1 MLKEIKMTSNT
12 KQMIALME
20 ALNAVNG
27 ADKAS
32 QSLNES
38 TQVEERRRGADGKM
52 RGRLFSLDSELQQ
65 KADRLY
71 DSLYSLLISGD
82 QVKQTFK
89 KAGIDL
95 DQIATRMMDIPS
107 GGLESS
113 YTGDADGAE
122 EQNEAFGMP
131 GKRNDRQT
139 DTMYNLAMDY
149 KQKFDFETFPVGE
162 HMKEWFADVAGEMKD
177 AGITPM
183 QMRVFLTAA
192 YTFAKGGFFTPKSE
206 SAELSEDTIE
216 KILKKM
222 ADDGKL
228 TVDKKG
234 NYTSTLEP
242 VSDPETKK
250 ATATSIGKNA
260 KPGPRR
266 DRAVANLS
274 SSYDPEIQTEMAGD
288 DKAAIV
294 RDLYKGFQGDV
305 NDKDEIKA
313 YLRGPVTDV
322 AREEGISAMLLKM
335 AVNAAI
341 NGFGPEELY
350 EAFDLERSLA
360 KTDMVK
366 VNLPNGRSDHL
377 NKDKAAELVK
387 AGKLKMTGQK
397 TAVYVGEM
405 NEAFGLSGKK
415 PTTPEETKAYILKK
429 YAGEIK
435 KVRGLYKQYQGAE
448 GPNMSRD
455 GKLSRFKDATKSTDE
470 WLAYRDAG
478 QKLQQKIWQQ
488 IRKKDLPG
496 AGELV
501 ASFPDFQKILQK

>member
-1 MLKEIKMTSNT
+1 MTSNT

-38 TQVEERRRGADGKM
+38 TQVEGRSRGADGKI

-95 DQIATRMMDIPS
+95 DKIATRMMDIPS
-107 GGLESS
+107 GGLEPS

-131 GKRNDRQT
+131 GKHSDRQA
-139 DTMYNLAMDY
+139 DTLYALAMDY
-149 KQKFDFETFPVGE
+149 KDKFGFETFPVGE
-162 HMKEWFADVAGEMKD
+162 HMKDWLASVADEMKTE
-177 AGITPM
+177 GITPA
-183 QMRVFLTAA
+183 QLRVYLTAA
-192 YTFAKGGFFTPKSE
+192 YTFAKGGYQPKSE
-206 SAELSEDTIE
+206 SAELSEDIFQ
-216 KILKKM
+216 KWL
-222 ADDGKL
+222 
-228 TVDKKG
+228 DKKVASG
-234 NYTSTLEP
+234 EMEKDDEGTYRSTSKP
-242 VSDPETKK
+242 VLDPDTKK
-250 ATATSIGKNA
+250 AMAVSFAKNGKPSA
-260 KPGPRR
+260 RLA
-266 DRAVANLS
+266 RAVANLS

-377 NKDKAAELVK
+377 NKDNAAELVK
-387 AGKLKMTGQK
+387 AGKLKMTGPK
-397 TAVYVGEM
+397 TAVYVGEI
-405 NEAFGLSGKK
+405 NEFFGLFGKK

-488 IRKKDLPG
+488 IRNKDLPG